1 MKMTQTIQKSNQIEV
16 HCTISDLKIES
27 RQASESRTIV
37 GYAAKFERWSE
48 PIMGWFREKI
58 ARDAFSECDQ
68 TDVIMCFNH
77 NLDSI
82 LARTTSGTLT
92 LSTDE
97 EGLRFEFDAP
107 ATSLGNDM
115 LELVRRGDIS
125 KCSFKFTVEEDE
137 WRYADKE
144 NKMEYDERTIR
155 KIGKLYD
162 VSLVVY
168 PAYNDTEAG
177 LRHLEERKR
186 QFLNKHSNE
195 EDHRNSAQNV
205 AVDPPQSNPADSQV
219 AREGAAKVY
228 PSSRARLTQQLKLK
242 NQ

>member
-1 MKMTQTIQKSNQIEV
+1 MTQNKSKQIEV
-16 HCTISDLKIES
+16 RCQT
-27 RQASESRTIV
+27 SELRTNAEGRTIV

-48 PIMGWFREKI
+48 PIMGWFKEQI
-58 ARDAFSECDQ
+58 ARDAFSECDV

-77 NLDSI
+77 NIDSI

-92 LSTDE
+92 LSTDD
-97 EGLRFEFDAP
+97 EGLRFEFEAP
-107 ATSLGNDM
+107 ATTMGNDM

-144 NKMEYDERTIR
+144 NKLEYDERTIR

-168 PAYNDTEAG
+168 PAYSDTEAG
-177 LRHLEERKR
+177 VRHLEERKQ
-186 QFLNKHSNE
+186 QFLNNQSHEKDSNKTP
-195 EDHRNSAQNV
+195 QGV
-205 AVDPPQSNPADSQV
+205 VVDETAGATADSQV
-219 AREGAAKVY
+219 ARANSPAMD
-228 PSSRARLTQQLKLK
+228 SASRKRTTALLNLK
-242 NQ
+242 NR

>member
-1 MKMTQTIQKSNQIEV
+1 MRCQT
-16 HCTISDLKIES
+16 
-27 RQASESRTIV
+27 SELRTNAEGRTIV

-48 PIMGWFREKI
+48 PIMGWFKEQI
-58 ARDAFSECDQ
+58 ARDAFSECDV

-77 NLDSI
+77 NIDSI

-97 EGLRFEFDAP
+97 EGLRFEFEAP
-107 ATSLGNDM
+107 ATTMGNDM

-144 NKMEYDERTIR
+144 NKLEYDERTIR

-168 PAYNDTEAG
+168 PAYSDTEAG
-177 LRHLEERKR
+177 VRHLEERKQ
-186 QFLNKHSNE
+186 QFLNNQSHEKDS
-195 EDHRNSAQNV
+195 DKTPQGV
-205 AVDPPQSNPADSQV
+205 VVDETAGATTDSQV
-219 AREGAAKVY
+219 
-228 PSSRARLTQQLKLK
+228 SRANSPAMDSASRKRTTALLNLK
-242 NQ
+242 NR

>member
-1 MKMTQTIQKSNQIEV
+1 MTQNKSKQIEV
-16 HCTISDLKIES
+16 RCQT
-27 RQASESRTIV
+27 SELRTNAEGRTIV

-48 PIMGWFREKI
+48 PIMGWFKEQI
-58 ARDAFSECDQ
+58 ARDAFSECDA

-77 NLDSI
+77 NIDSI

-92 LSTDE
+92 LSTDD
-97 EGLRFEFDAP
+97 EGLRFEFEAP
-107 ATSLGNDM
+107 ATTMGNDM

-144 NKMEYDERTIR
+144 NKLEYDERTIR

-168 PAYNDTEAG
+168 PAYSDTEAG
-177 LRHLEERKR
+177 VRHLEERKQ
-186 QFLNKHSNE
+186 QFLNNQSHEKDS
-195 EDHRNSAQNV
+195 DKTPQGV
-205 AVDPPQSNPADSQV
+205 VVDETAGATTDSQV
-219 AREGAAKVY
+219 
-228 PSSRARLTQQLKLK
+228 SRANSPAMDSASRKRTTALLNLK
-242 NQ
+242 NR

>member
-1 MKMTQTIQKSNQIEV
+1 MTQNKSKQIEV
-16 HCTISDLKIES
+16 RCQTRELRTNAEG
-27 RQASESRTIV
+27 RTIV

-48 PIMGWFREKI
+48 PIMGWFKEQI
-58 ARDAFSECDQ
+58 ARDAFSECDV

-77 NLDSI
+77 NIDSI

-92 LSTDE
+92 LSTDD
-97 EGLRFEFDAP
+97 EGLRFEFEAP
-107 ATSLGNDM
+107 ATTMGNDM

-144 NKMEYDERTIR
+144 NKLEYDERTIR

-168 PAYNDTEAG
+168 PAYSDTEAG
-177 LRHLEERKR
+177 VRHLEERKQ
-186 QFLNKHSNE
+186 QFLNNQSHEKDS
-195 EDHRNSAQNV
+195 DKTPQGV
-205 AVDPPQSNPADSQV
+205 VVDETAGATTDSQV
-219 AREGAAKVY
+219 
-228 PSSRARLTQQLKLK
+228 SRANSPAMDSASRKRTTALLNLK
-242 NQ
+242 NR

>member
-1 MKMTQTIQKSNQIEV
+1 MTQNKSKQIEV
-16 HCTISDLKIES
+16 RCQT
-27 RQASESRTIV
+27 SELRTNAEGRTIV

-48 PIMGWFREKI
+48 PIMGWFKEQI
-58 ARDAFSECDQ
+58 ARDAFSECDV

-77 NLDSI
+77 NIDSI

-92 LSTDE
+92 LSTDD
-97 EGLRFEFDAP
+97 EGLRFEFEAP
-107 ATSLGNDM
+107 ATTMGNDM

-144 NKMEYDERTIR
+144 NKLEYDERTIR

-168 PAYNDTEAG
+168 PAYSDTEAG
-177 LRHLEERKR
+177 VRHLEERKQ
-186 QFLNKHSNE
+186 QFLNNQSHEKDS
-195 EDHRNSAQNV
+195 DKTPQGV
-205 AVDPPQSNPADSQV
+205 VVDKTAGATTDSQV
-219 AREGAAKVY
+219 SRENSPAMDSA
-228 PSSRARLTQQLKLK
+228 SRKRTTALLNLK
-242 NQ
+242 NR

>member
-1 MKMTQTIQKSNQIEV
+1 MTQNKSKQIEV
-16 HCTISDLKIES
+16 RCQT
-27 RQASESRTIV
+27 SELRTNAEGRTIV

-48 PIMGWFREKI
+48 PIMGWFKEQI
-58 ARDAFSECDQ
+58 ARDAFSECDV

-77 NLDSI
+77 NIDSI

-92 LSTDE
+92 LSTDD
-97 EGLRFEFDAP
+97 EGLRFEFEAP
-107 ATSLGNDM
+107 ATTMGNDM

-144 NKMEYDERTIR
+144 NKLEYDERTIR

-168 PAYNDTEAG
+168 PAYSDTEAG
-177 LRHLEERKR
+177 VRHLEERKQ
-186 QFLNKHSNE
+186 QFLNNQSHEKDS
-195 EDHRNSAQNV
+195 DKTPQGV
-205 AVDPPQSNPADSQV
+205 VVDETVGATTDSQV
-219 AREGAAKVY
+219 
-228 PSSRARLTQQLKLK
+228 SRANSPAMDSASRKRTTALLNLK
-242 NQ
+242 NR

>member
-1 MKMTQTIQKSNQIEV
+1 MTQNKSKQIEV
-16 HCTISDLKIES
+16 RCQT
-27 RQASESRTIV
+27 SELRTNAEGRTIV

-48 PIMGWFREKI
+48 PIMGWFKEQI
-58 ARDAFSECDQ
+58 ARDAFSECDV

-77 NLDSI
+77 NIDSI

-92 LSTDE
+92 ISTDD
-97 EGLRFEFDAP
+97 EGLRFEFEAP
-107 ATSLGNDM
+107 ATTMGNDM

-144 NKMEYDERTIR
+144 NKLEYDERTIR

-168 PAYNDTEAG
+168 PAYSDTEAG
-177 LRHLEERKR
+177 VRHLEERKQ
-186 QFLNKHSNE
+186 QFLNNQSHEKDS
-195 EDHRNSAQNV
+195 DKTPQGV
-205 AVDPPQSNPADSQV
+205 VVDETAGATTDSQV
-219 AREGAAKVY
+219 
-228 PSSRARLTQQLKLK
+228 SRANSPAMDSASRKRTTALLNLK
-242 NQ
+242 NR

>member
-1 MKMTQTIQKSNQIEV
+1 MTQNKSKQIEV
-16 HCTISDLKIES
+16 RCQT
-27 RQASESRTIV
+27 SELRTNAEGRTIV

-48 PIMGWFREKI
+48 PIMGWFKEQI
-58 ARDAFSECDQ
+58 ARDAFSECDV

-77 NLDSI
+77 NIDSI

-92 LSTDE
+92 LSTDD
-97 EGLRFEFDAP
+97 EGLRFEFEAP
-107 ATSLGNDM
+107 ATTMGNDM

-144 NKMEYDERTIR
+144 NKLEYDERTIR

-168 PAYNDTEAG
+168 PAYSDTEAG
-177 LRHLEERKR
+177 VRHLEERKQ
-186 QFLNKHSNE
+186 QFLNNQSHEKDSDKTPQGVVVDE
-195 EDHRNSAQNV
+195 TASATT
-205 AVDPPQSNPADSQV
+205 DSQV
-219 AREGAAKVY
+219 
-228 PSSRARLTQQLKLK
+228 SRANSPAMDSASRKRTTALLNLK
-242 NQ
+242 NR

>member
-1 MKMTQTIQKSNQIEV
+1 MIQNKSKQIEV
-16 HCTISDLKIES
+16 RCQT
-27 RQASESRTIV
+27 SELRTNAEGRTIV

-48 PIMGWFREKI
+48 PIMGWFKEQI
-58 ARDAFSECDQ
+58 ARDAFSECDV

-77 NLDSI
+77 NIDSI

-92 LSTDE
+92 LSTDD
-97 EGLRFEFDAP
+97 EGLRFEFEAP
-107 ATSLGNDM
+107 ATTMGNDM

-144 NKMEYDERTIR
+144 NKLEYDERTIR

-168 PAYNDTEAG
+168 PAYSDTEAG
-177 LRHLEERKR
+177 VRHLEERKQ
-186 QFLNKHSNE
+186 QFLNNQSHEKDS
-195 EDHRNSAQNV
+195 DKTPQGV
-205 AVDPPQSNPADSQV
+205 VVDETAGATTDSQV
-219 AREGAAKVY
+219 
-228 PSSRARLTQQLKLK
+228 SRANSPAMDSASRKRTTALLNLK
-242 NQ
+242 NR

>member
-1 MKMTQTIQKSNQIEV
+1 MTQNKSKQIEV
-16 HCTISDLKIES
+16 RCQT
-27 RQASESRTIV
+27 SELRTNAEGRIIV

-48 PIMGWFREKI
+48 PIMGWFKEQI
-58 ARDAFSECDQ
+58 ARDAFSECDV

-77 NLDSI
+77 NIDSI

-92 LSTDE
+92 LSTDD
-97 EGLRFEFDAP
+97 EGLRFEFEAP
-107 ATSLGNDM
+107 ATTMGNDM

-144 NKMEYDERTIR
+144 NKLEYDERTIR

-168 PAYNDTEAG
+168 PAYSDTEAG
-177 LRHLEERKR
+177 VRHLEERKQ
-186 QFLNKHSNE
+186 QFLNNQSHEKDS
-195 EDHRNSAQNV
+195 DKTPQGV
-205 AVDPPQSNPADSQV
+205 VVDETSGATTDSQV
-219 AREGAAKVY
+219 ARANSAAMD
-228 PSSRARLTQQLKLK
+228 SASRRRTTALLNLK
-242 NQ
+242 NR